1 MSIFE
6 KISRKKL
13 RFDTSIGPLAAEDL
27 WDLPLTAS
35 QSRNRMPPLNDIAV
49 LLHRRIQET
58 TISFVDTDTKAD
70 TDLQL
75 RFDIVKH
82 IIDVKKA
89 ERTAALEA
97 SAKADRRQ
105 KLLAVYA
112 RKQDAEL
119 EEMSQEQIL
128 ALIDQ
133 T

>member
-6 KISRKKL
+6 KASRQKL
-13 RFDTSIGPLAAEDL
+13 RFDTTIGPLLAEDL

-49 LLHRRIQET
+49 LLHRQIQET

-89 ERTAALEA
+89 ERATALEA
-97 SAKADRRQ
+97 SAKADRKQ
-105 KLLAVYA
+105 KLLAILA
-112 RKQDAEL
+112 RKQDAAL
-119 EEMSQEQIL
+119 EEMTQEEIL